1 MKDRDTFSSKTG
13 FVLACVGSAVGLGNL
28 WLFPWRVGQ
37 YGGGAFLV
45 LYLVFVYVLGTTG
58 LMGEYGL
65 GRWAG
70 SGPMSAFDK
79 ILRGKGLRFGRVLGA
94 YPVLAA
100 LCILMFYGIVTG
112 WVVRYLVASIS
123 GAYFGGENLGA
134 FSRARPGN
142 P

>member
-37 YGGGAFLV
+37 YGGGTFLV
-45 LYLVFVYVLGTTG
+45 LYLIFVYVLGTTG

-70 SGPMSAFDK
+70 SGPRPYSHEGQDFP
-79 ILRGKGLRFGRVLGA
+79 RVPSVTALPSLLG
-94 YPVLAA
+94 
-100 LCILMFYGIVTG
+100 
-112 WVVRYLVASIS
+112 S
-123 GAYFGGENLGA
+123 E
-134 FSRARPGN
+134 
-142 P
+142 